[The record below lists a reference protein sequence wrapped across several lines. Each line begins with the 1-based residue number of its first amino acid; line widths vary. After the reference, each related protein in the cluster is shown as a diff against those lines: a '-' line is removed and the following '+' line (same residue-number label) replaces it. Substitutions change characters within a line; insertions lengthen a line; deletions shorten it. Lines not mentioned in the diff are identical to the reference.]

1 MKKSFVNSFA
11 VLAIVA
17 AATLPAIAAPHMGDV
32 APAIS
37 IPSDKAGKTI
47 DTTKLVGKAVYVNF
61 FASWCPP
68 CNAEAPSVK
77 KLFAKYQKRGFI
89 TVGVDELEDASKA
102 TAFAKNYGWTF
113 PVGVDTDGK
122 ALESYRAVGLPVHI
136 FIDRKGKIDLVRM
149 GEMGPDEI
157 EAEIKKIV

>member
-1 MKKSFVNSFA
+1 MKKTTLAS
-11 VLAIVA
+11 LAILVA
-17 AATLPAIAAPHMGDV
+17 SAALRAPAIAAPHAGDV
-32 APAIS
+32 APAIV
-37 IPSDKAGKTI
+37 IPSDKSGTI
-47 DTTKLVGKAVYVNF
+47 DTTKLKGKAVYVNF

-77 KLFAKYQKRGFI
+77 KLYAKYQKRGFV

-102 TAFAKNYGWTF
+102 SAFAKNYGWTF
-113 PVGVDTDGK
+113 PVGIDGDGK
-122 ALESYRAVGLPVHI
+122 AMETYRGVGLPVHI